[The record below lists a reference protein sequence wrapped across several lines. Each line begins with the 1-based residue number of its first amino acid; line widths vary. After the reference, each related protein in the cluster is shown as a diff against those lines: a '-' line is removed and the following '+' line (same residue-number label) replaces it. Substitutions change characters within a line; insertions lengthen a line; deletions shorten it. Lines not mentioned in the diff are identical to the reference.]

1 MHFYRHILLALIA
14 MPCAIQA
21 QVQAARSFDFDNSV
35 GVNTHWY
42 YGANF
47 QYQPQFSN
55 LVNRLKQAGIDHFRD
70 GEFAQGYN
78 TPSWITAMYTQ
89 LASNGIKAELI
100 VAQGQTL
107 SQLESGLRAYPGLEA
122 IEPFNEWDANGGP
135 NWRATLLN
143 ELPQI
148 KQAGKDLGLTVLGPS
163 MIDEDDADKLGNLS
177 PYINVDNMHS
187 YSGGRNPETQGW
199 GDFDSEG
206 NSYGSLAW
214 NLDMVHAY
222 GPGLPAY
229 ATETG
234 YQTTSTPTQNQVPEQ
249 VEGTYAPRLLLD
261 YFKNGVPRTYIYE
274 LIDDPPG
281 TPVTQTGYGLLRYD
295 LSPKPAFTAISNLLS
310 VLKDGSTSFS
320 PGSLDY
326 TLNGDMDG
334 VESLLLQKSNGD
346 FYLNVWLDGS
356 IYDVNKLVS
365 TPQTPHSLT
374 LTVPAGDTVSY
385 VASFNPDGTITETTP
400 NQPTYTV
407 NVNSCVTTVRIGKIV
422 QAAPAQPVTATP
434 TFSAAAGA
442 YAAPQTVTLA
452 DSTPAAQ
459 IYYTTDNS
467 TPTLQSHV
475 YSGAIPV
482 NQTET
487 VRAIAVA
494 SGYSQSPVASA
505 AYTINLP
512 AGSVTAAPTFSVPA
526 GAYSTAQTLVLADST
541 PGAQIYYT
549 TDNSTPTLQSH
560 AYSAAIPVNQAETV
574 QAIAVASGHT
584 QSAVASAAYTIN
596 LPASSADYS
605 VAVNP
610 QALTIQPGQSG
621 AASISVSPQNG
632 FSSKV
637 TFACTGLP
645 SGTSC
650 NFAPSVVTPSGSA
663 SVNTTLTIVNS
674 MVGMT
679 ARNGS
684 EGAVPAEM
692 LGAILCCFGL
702 RKKRK
707 FLASLCRVLLTTL
720 AVALLNGC
728 AGLTIRPQNP
738 VTQTVTVT
746 ATSGSLT
753 HTATF
758 SLTTE

>member
-1 MHFYRHILLALIA
+1 MHSYGKILLALIVL
-14 MPCAIQA
+14 PCTIQA
-21 QVQAARSFDFDNSV
+21 QVQAARNFDFDNSV

-42 YGANF
+42 YGAPF
-47 QYQPQFSN
+47 QYQPQFST
-55 LVNRLKQAGIDHFRD
+55 LIDRMKQAGIDHFRD
-70 GEFAQGYN
+70 GEFGQGYN
-78 TPSWITAMYTQ
+78 TPPWITVLYKQ

-107 SQLESGLRAYPGLEA
+107 SQLESGLRAYPGIEA

-135 NWRATLLN
+135 NWRSTLLN
-143 ELPQI
+143 ELPQL
-148 KQAGKDLGLTVLGPS
+148 KQAGADLGLTVLGPS
-163 MIDEDDADKLGNLS
+163 MIDDDDADELGNLAQ
-177 PYINVDNMHS
+177 YIDVDNMHS
-187 YSGGRNPETQGW
+187 YSGGRNPETEGW

-234 YQTTSTPTQNQVPEQ
+234 YQTTSKPTQNQVPEQ
-249 VEGTYAPRLLLD
+249 VEGAYAPRLLLD

-295 LSPKPAFTAISNLLS
+295 LSPKPAYSAISNLLS
-310 VLKDGSTSFS
+310 VLNDSGTSFT

-326 TLNGDMDG
+326 SLNGNMDG

-346 FYLNVWLDGS
+346 FYLNVWLNGS

-365 TPQTPHSLT
+365 TPQTPHNLT

-385 VASFNPDGTITETTP
+385 VASFNPDGSITETTP
-400 NQPTYTV
+400 NESTYTV
-407 NVNSCVTTVRIGKIV
+407 NANSCVTTIRIAKVV

-434 TFSAAAGA
+434 MFSAAAGT
-442 YAAPQTVTLA
+442 YTAAQTLILA
-452 DSTPAAQ
+452 DSTPGAK
-459 IYYTTDNS
+459 IYYTTDSS
-467 TPTLQSHV
+467 TPTLQSDE

-494 SGYSQSPVASA
+494 SGYSPSSIATA
-505 AYTINLP
+505 AYSINAP
-512 AGSVTAAPTFSVPA
+512 APP
-526 GAYSTAQTLVLADST
+526 
-541 PGAQIYYT
+541 
-549 TDNSTPTLQSH
+549 
-560 AYSAAIPVNQAETV
+560 
-574 QAIAVASGHT
+574 
-584 QSAVASAAYTIN
+584 
-596 LPASSADYS
+596 ADYS

-610 QALTIQPGQSG
+610 QALTVQSGQSG
-621 AASISVSPQNG
+621 AASISVAPQNG
-632 FSSKV
+632 FNSKV
-637 TFACTGLP
+637 TFACSGLP
-645 SGTSC
+645 SSASC
-650 NFAPSVVTPSGSA
+650 RFAPSVITPSGSA
-663 SVNTTLTIVNS
+663 PVNTTLTIVNS
-674 MVGMT
+674 SNMT

-684 EGAVPAEM
+684 NAARAEM
-692 LGAILCCFGL
+692 LGLVFCLLGL
-702 RKKRK
+702 RKRRK
-707 FLASLCRVLLTTL
+707 VLASACIALIAVLGMT
-720 AVALLNGC
+720 LLNGC

-746 ATSGSLT
+746 ATSGSMAR
-753 HTATF
+753 TATF

>member
-1 MHFYRHILLALIA
+1 MHFYRQILLVLIVT
-14 MPCAIQA
+14 PCTIQA
-21 QVQAARSFDFDNSV
+21 QVQAARNFDFDNSV

-42 YGANF
+42 YGAPF
-47 QYQPQFSN
+47 QYQPQFST
-55 LVNRLKQAGIDHFRD
+55 LVGRMKQAGINHFRD

-78 TPSWITAMYTQ
+78 TPSWITAMYQQ
-89 LASNGIKAELI
+89 LASDGIKAELI

-107 SQLESGLRAYPGLEA
+107 SQLESGLRAYPGIEA
-122 IEPFNEWDANGGP
+122 IESFNEWDANGGS
-135 NWRATLLN
+135 NWRASLLN

-148 KQAGKDLGLTVLGPS
+148 KQAGKDLGLTVVGPS
-163 MIDEDDADKLGNLS
+163 MIDEDDADQLGNLAA
-177 PYINVDNMHS
+177 YIDVDNMHS
-187 YSGGRNPETQGW
+187 YSGGRNPETEGW

-249 VEGTYAPRLLLD
+249 VEGAYAPRLLLD
-261 YFKNGVPRTYIYE
+261 YFKNGVPRTYMYE
-274 LIDDPPG
+274 LVDDPPG

-295 LSPKPAFTAISNLLS
+295 LSPKPAYTAIGNLLT
-310 VLKDGSTSFS
+310 VLNDSGTSFT

-326 TLNGDMDG
+326 SLSGDTDG

-346 FYLNVWLDGS
+346 FYLNVWLNGS

-400 NQPTYTV
+400 NESTYTV
-407 NVNSCVTTVRIGKIV
+407 NANSCVTTIRIAKVV
-422 QAAPAQPVTATP
+422 QAAPAQPATATP
-434 TFSAAAGA
+434 TFSAAAGTYTTA
-442 YAAPQTVTLA
+442 QTLTLA
-452 DSTPAAQ
+452 DSTPGAK
-459 IYYTTDNS
+459 IYYTTDSS

-487 VRAIAVA
+487 VRAIALA
-494 SGYSQSPVASA
+494 SGYSQSPVSSA
-505 AYTINLP
+505 TYTINLP
-512 AGSVTAAPTFSVPA
+512 SGPVAAAPTFSIAA
-526 GAYSTAQTLVLADST
+526 GTYAAAQNLVLVDTT

-560 AYSAAIPVNQAETV
+560 EYSGAIPINQTETV
-574 QAIAVASGHT
+574 RAIAAASGYSQSPVASVSYSI
-584 QSAVASAAYTIN
+584 SAPV
-596 LPASSADYS
+596 PSADYAI
-605 VAVNP
+605 AVNP
-610 QALTIQPGQSG
+610 QALTVQPGQSG
-621 AASISVSPQNG
+621 AASISVAPQNG

-637 TFACTGLP
+637 TFACSGLP
-645 SGTSC
+645 SGASC
-650 NFAPSVVTPSGSA
+650 TFAPSVLTPSGSA
-663 SVNTTLTIVNS
+663 PVNTTLTIVNS
-674 MVGMT
+674 NNMT
-679 ARNGS
+679 ARNAS
-684 EGAVPAEM
+684 SGAAPAEM
-692 LGAILCCFGL
+692 LGLVFCLLGL

-707 FLASLCRVLLTTL
+707 VLASACIALIAVLGMT
-720 AVALLNGC
+720 LLNGC
-728 AGLTIRPQNP
+728 AGLSVRPRTP

-746 ATSGSLT
+746 ATAGSLT